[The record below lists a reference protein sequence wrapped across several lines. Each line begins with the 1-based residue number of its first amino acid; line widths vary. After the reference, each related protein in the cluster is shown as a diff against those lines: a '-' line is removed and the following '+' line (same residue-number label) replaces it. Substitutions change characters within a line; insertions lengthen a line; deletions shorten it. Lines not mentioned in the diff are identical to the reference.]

1 MDDPDNHVQ
10 FAVSLRP
17 DRDGFLRR
25 SCPACGRD
33 FKTEINTADLQ
44 WELAAQCRRMGVDVG
59 EEPNESEPAQLR
71 CPYCAHV
78 AAPSEMHTEETIA
91 YLKRLVHR
99 EVVIPRLNRFTSD
112 LEGMFP
118 GGRHSGGLVSISLE
132 FNRSRIALPPRP
144 IHGPEPPD
152 LKVIDFLC
160 CRKKIKVSDA
170 WAGIDACVYCGT
182 TIAVLA

>member
-1 MDDPDNHVQ
+1 MDDQDSQTQ
-10 FAVSLRP
+10 FEVSLKS

-25 SCPACGRD
+25 SCPTCGRD

-44 WELAAQCRRMGVDVG
+44 WELAVQCRRMGADVG
-59 EEPNESEPAQLR
+59 EELNESVSAQLR

-78 AAPSEMHTEETIA
+78 AAPSEMHTEETVA
-91 YLKRLVHR
+91 YLKQLVYR
-99 EVVIPRLNRFTSD
+99 EVMIPQLNQFTSG
-112 LEGMFP
+112 LEDMFP
-118 GGRHSGGLVSISLE
+118 GGGHSGGLSISLE

-152 LKVIDFLC
+152 LKMVDFLC

-182 TIAVLA
+182 RIAVLA